1 MKIVR
6 SQKYTKSLQEAL
18 RFISLDSRQRALN
31 FKHELDEKINSLDY
45 MPYKFRQSIY
55 FEDILFFK
63 ILQKLFLPDPTRI
76 QIKYIPVQ
84 RLHHPQIV
92 RQKAKF

>member
-45 MPYKFRQSIY
+45 MLYKFRQSIY
-55 FEDILFFK
+55 FEDKTIRDLIFK
-63 ILQKLFLPDPTRI
+63 GYTIVYQINEEKKIITIVGIRNTQKKL
-76 QIKYIPVQ
+76 
-84 RLHHPQIV
+84 
-92 RQKAKF
+92 

>member
-45 MPYKFRQSIY
+45 MPFKFRQSIY
-55 FEDILFFK
+55 FEDKTIRDLIFK
-63 ILQKLFLPDPTRI
+63 GYTIVYQINEEKKIITIVGIRNTQKKL
-76 QIKYIPVQ
+76 
-84 RLHHPQIV
+84 
-92 RQKAKF
+92 

>member
-45 MPYKFRQSIY
+45 MPFKFRQSIY
-55 FEDILFFK
+55 FEDKTIRDLIFK
-63 ILQKLFLPDPTRI
+63 GYTIVYQITEEQKIIT
-76 QIKYIPVQ
+76 
-84 RLHHPQIV
+84 IV
-92 RQKAKF
+92 GIRNTQKKL